1 MSVKNED
8 IKMSPNLPYKIEK
21 LLSKTEALVLLC
33 SKASGY
39 WSMIKFAFNI
49 PLVLTSSAMC
59 IINSISED
67 ANEVKV
73 PNIVVNAISV
83 LIISLN
89 NSIKASEKCDLFRRL
104 GQQFLL
110 LAGQIENDDEITDNE
125 FSLLALKYE
134 NLVNDILFEEIPN
147 RFKLQVVESFKDRH
161 LPLQLNGCSG
171 NNKNFVPLSAQ
182 SLQQHS
188 NSAEIVIRHQNA
200 MNSSV

>member
-1 MSVKNED
+1 M
-8 IKMSPNLPYKIEK
+8 
-21 LLSKTEALVLLC
+21 LLC
-33 SKASGY
+33 SKGSGY
-39 WSMIKFAFNI
+39 WSMIKFGFNI

-67 ANEVKV
+67 ANEVKI

-125 FSLLALKYE
+125 FNLLALKYE

-147 RFKLQVVESFKDRH
+147 RYKMQVIESFKDRH

-171 NNKNFVPLSAQ
+171 NNKHHVSATH
-182 SLQQHS
+182 SS
-188 NSAEIVIRHQNA
+188 NSAEIVIRQQNA

>member
-1 MSVKNED
+1 MLTLQER
-8 IKMSPNLPYKIEK
+8 IEK
-21 LLSKTEALVLLC
+21 LLSKSEAMVLLC

-67 ANEVKV
+67 ANVVKV

-104 GQQFLL
+104 SQQFLL
-110 LAGQIENDDEITDNE
+110 LAGQIENDNEITDSE
-125 FSLLALKYE
+125 FQLISLKYE
-134 NLVNDILFEEIPN
+134 NLINDVLFEEIPT
-147 RFKLQVVESFKDRH
+147 RYKLQVAESFKNRVV
-161 LPLQLNGCSG
+161 PLQLNGTIG
-171 NNKNFVPLSAQ
+171 NNVKV
-182 SLQQHS
+182 
-188 NSAEIVIRHQNA
+188 EIVKI
-200 MNSSV
+200 V

>member
-1 MSVKNED
+1 MLTLQER
-8 IKMSPNLPYKIEK
+8 IEK
-21 LLSKTEALVLLC
+21 LLSKSEAMVLLC

-39 WSMIKFAFNI
+39 WLMIKFAFNI

-104 GQQFLL
+104 SQQFLQ
-110 LAGQIENDDEITDNE
+110 LAGQIENDNEITDSE
-125 FSLLALKYE
+125 FQLISLKYE
-134 NLVNDILFEEIPN
+134 NLINEVLFEEIPT
-147 RFKLQVVESFKDRH
+147 RYKLDRKSVV
-161 LPLQLNGCSG
+161 
-171 NNKNFVPLSAQ
+171 
-182 SLQQHS
+182 
-188 NSAEIVIRHQNA
+188 
-200 MNSSV
+200 

>member
-1 MSVKNED
+1 MLTLQERT
-8 IKMSPNLPYKIEK
+8 EK
-21 LLSKTEALVLLC
+21 LLSKSEAMVLLC

-104 GQQFLL
+104 SQQFLL
-110 LAGQIENDDEITDNE
+110 LAGQIENDNEITDSD
-125 FSLLALKYE
+125 FQLISLKYE
-134 NLVNDILFEEIPN
+134 NLINEVLFEEIPQ
-147 RFKLQVVESFKDRH
+147 RYKLQVAENFKNRVV
-161 LPLQLNGCSG
+161 PLQLNGTIG
-171 NNKNFVPLSAQ
+171 NNVKV
-182 SLQQHS
+182 
-188 NSAEIVIRHQNA
+188 EIVKL
-200 MNSSV
+200 V

>member
-1 MSVKNED
+1 MLTLQER
-8 IKMSPNLPYKIEK
+8 IEK
-21 LLSKTEALVLLC
+21 LLSKSEAMVLLC

-67 ANEVKV
+67 ANVVKV

-104 GQQFLL
+104 SQQFLL
-110 LAGQIENDDEITDNE
+110 LAGQIENDNEITDSE
-125 FSLLALKYE
+125 FQLISLKYE
-134 NLVNDILFEEIPN
+134 NLINDVLFEEIPT
-147 RFKLQVVESFKDRH
+147 RYKLQVAERFKNRVV
-161 LPLQLNGCSG
+161 PLQLNGTIG
-171 NNKNFVPLSAQ
+171 
-182 SLQQHS
+182 S
-188 NSAEIVIRHQNA
+188 NVKVEIVKI
-200 MNSSV
+200 V

>member
-1 MSVKNED
+1 MSLKNED
-8 IKMSPNLPYKIEK
+8 IRNEHKSSSNLPYKIEK

-39 WSMIKFAFNI
+39 WSMIKFGFNI

-67 ANEVKV
+67 ANEVKI

-83 LIISLN
+83 LIMSLN

-110 LAGQIENDDEITDNE
+110 LAGQIENDDEISDNE
-125 FSLLALKYE
+125 FNLLALKYE
-134 NLVNDILFEEIPN
+134 NLINDILFEEIPN
-147 RFKLQVVESFKDRH
+147 RYKQQVIESFKDRH
-161 LPLQLNGCSG
+161 LPLQLNGTIG
-171 NNKNFVPLSAQ
+171 NNKSFVPP
-182 SLQQHS
+182 S
-188 NSAEIVIRHQNA
+188 NSAEIVMKQQNA
-200 MNSSV
+200 MNSMGSSNA

>member
-1 MSVKNED
+1 MNEKIED
-8 IKMSPNLPYKIEK
+8 TIENKKSTNLPYKIEK

-67 ANEVKV
+67 ANEVKI

-110 LAGQIENDDEITDNE
+110 LAGQIENDDEISDNE

-134 NLVNDILFEEIPN
+134 NLINDILFEEIPH
-147 RFKLQVVESFKDRH
+147 RYKEQVIESFKDRY
-161 LPLQLNGCSG
+161 LPLQLNGTIG
-171 NNKNFVPLSAQ
+171 NNK
-182 SLQQHS
+182 SLKTN
-188 NSAEIVIRHQNA
+188 NSAEIVMKHQNTPA
-200 MNSSV
+200 DV

>member
-1 MSVKNED
+1 MSLKNED
-8 IKMSPNLPYKIEK
+8 IRNEHKSSSNLPYKIEK

-39 WSMIKFAFNI
+39 WSMIKFGFNI

-67 ANEVKV
+67 ANEVKI

-83 LIISLN
+83 LIMSLN

-110 LAGQIENDDEITDNE
+110 LAGQIENDDEISDNE
-125 FSLLALKYE
+125 FNLLALKYE
-134 NLVNDILFEEIPN
+134 NLINDILFEEIPN
-147 RFKLQVVESFKDRH
+147 RYKQQVIESFKDRH
-161 LPLQLNGCSG
+161 LPLQLNGTIG
-171 NNKNFVPLSAQ
+171 NNAIYKKP
-182 SLQQHS
+182 
-188 NSAEIVIRHQNA
+188 NSAEIVIHQQNA
-200 MNSSV
+200 LNV

>member
-8 IKMSPNLPYKIEK
+8 IKTSPNLPYKIEK

-33 SKASGY
+33 SKGSGY
-39 WSMIKFAFNI
+39 WSMIKFGFNI

-67 ANEVKV
+67 ANEVKI

-125 FSLLALKYE
+125 FNLLALKYE

-147 RFKLQVVESFKDRH
+147 RYKMQVIESFKDRH

-171 NNKNFVPLSAQ
+171 NNKHHVSATH
-182 SLQQHS
+182 SS
-188 NSAEIVIRHQNA
+188 NSAEIVIRQQNA

>member
-200 MNSSV
+200 MNSAV

>member
-1 MSVKNED
+1 MNEKIED
-8 IKMSPNLPYKIEK
+8 VFENKKSTNLPYKIEK

-67 ANEVKV
+67 ANEVKI

-110 LAGQIENDDEITDNE
+110 LAGQIENDDEISDNE

-134 NLVNDILFEEIPN
+134 NLINDILFEEIPY
-147 RFKLQVVESFKDRH
+147 RYKEQVIESFKDRY
-161 LPLQLNGCSG
+161 LPLQLNGTIG
-171 NNKNFVPLSAQ
+171 NNKSFKNK
-182 SLQQHS
+182 
-188 NSAEIVIRHQNA
+188 NSVEIVMKHQNTSA
-200 MNSSV
+200 NV

>member
-1 MSVKNED
+1 MSLKNED
-8 IKMSPNLPYKIEK
+8 IRSELKASSNLPYKIEK

-39 WSMIKFAFNI
+39 WSMIKFGFNI

-67 ANEVKV
+67 ANDVKI

-110 LAGQIENDDEITDNE
+110 LAGQIENDDEISDNE
-125 FSLLALKYE
+125 FNLLALKYE
-134 NLVNDILFEEIPN
+134 NLINDILFEEIPD
-147 RFKLQVVESFKDRH
+147 RFKLQVIESFKDRH

-171 NNKNFVPLSAQ
+171 NNKAYTPP
-182 SLQQHS
+182 
-188 NSAEIVIRHQNA
+188 NSAEIVIRQQNA
-200 MNSSV
+200 MNATSV

>member
-1 MSVKNED
+1 MTENSVIARTASK
-8 IKMSPNLPYKIEK
+8 ISPNLPYKVEK

-39 WSMIKFAFNI
+39 WSMVKFAFNM

-67 ANEVKV
+67 ANEVKI

-89 NSIKASEKCDLFRRL
+89 NSIKASEKCDLFKRL

-110 LAGQIENDDEITDNE
+110 LAGQIENDEEIDDHE

-134 NLVNDILFEEIPN
+134 NLINDVLFEEIPN
-147 RFKLQVVESFKDRH
+147 RYKMQVIESFKDRH
-161 LPLQLNGCSG
+161 LPLQLNGTIG
-171 NNKNFVPLSAQ
+171 NNKPLSPRNT
-182 SLQQHS
+182 
-188 NSAEIVIRHQNA
+188 NSAEIVIKQQNSINA
-200 MNSSV
+200 MNV

>member
-1 MSVKNED
+1 MNERIED
-8 IKMSPNLPYKIEK
+8 TIENKRCSNLPHKIEK

-67 ANEVKV
+67 ANEVKI

-110 LAGQIENDDEITDNE
+110 LAGQIENDDEISDNE

-134 NLVNDILFEEIPN
+134 NLINDILFEEIPH
-147 RFKLQVVESFKDRH
+147 RYKEQVIESFKDRY
-161 LPLQLNGCSG
+161 LPLQLNGTIG
-171 NNKNFVPLSAQ
+171 NNKSFRN
-182 SLQQHS
+182 S
-188 NSAEIVIRHQNA
+188 NSAEIVMKHQNTPA
-200 MNSSV
+200 NV

>member
-1 MSVKNED
+1 MNEKNED
-8 IKMSPNLPYKIEK
+8 NRSEYKMSHNLSFKIEK

-67 ANEVKV
+67 ANEVKI

-83 LIISLN
+83 LIMSLN

-134 NLVNDILFEEIPN
+134 NLINDILFEEIPN
-147 RFKLQVVESFKDRH
+147 RYKLQVVESFKDRH
-161 LPLQLNGCSG
+161 LPLQLNGTIG
-171 NNKNFVPLSAQ
+171 NNTTFKKINSTET
-182 SLQQHS
+182 
-188 NSAEIVIRHQNA
+188 NSAEIVIRQHNA
-200 MNSSV
+200 MNV